1 MTDERR
7 KKIEILAEK
16 VLKLSTDTI
25 IINLSFMGMTVAGF
39 SYKAVYDLNGIG
51 TDGEI
56 IYYDPVFVLKA
67 YGEENYVTRVLL
79 HCMLHCLFNHN
90 FMYDSVNK
98 KMWDMASDISAEAAI
113 LELEFSGAF
122 INRDIKFKKSLI
134 RFKEKCRVL
143 TADKIYRYMEENP
156 NDEEVTALYEMAEKD
171 IHTQWDKNK
180 DNKNS
185 KERWRKISERV
196 RTELKNFSKRKN
208 VGEEFYKNLDAA
220 LVKKQDYGDFLRRFM
235 VHGEEIKLNDE
246 EFDYVYYEYGLKN
259 YGNMPLIE
267 PLEYKEEKKISEFA
281 VVIDTS
287 ASCRKEKIIKF
298 IKRTYEI
305 LSERE
310 NFFNKVNVHIIQ
322 CDDKVQRDDRLT
334 NPADMEKYIKNMK
347 ISGFGGTDFRPAFQ
361 YIDNLVKRGE
371 FKNLKGII
379 YMTDGYGIYPSV
391 RPKYDTAFVFIKEDG
406 DLPEVPVW
414 SMGIVW

>member
-1 MTDERR
+1 MTGEKR

-25 IINLSFMGMTVAGF
+25 IINLSFMGRTVAGF

-67 YGEENYVTRVLL
+67 YGEGNYVTRVLL

-113 LELEFSGAF
+113 LELEFSGAALKQ
-122 INRDIKFKKSLI
+122 DIRFREYLERFKK
-134 RFKEKCRVL
+134 RCKVL
-143 TADKIYRYMEENP
+143 TADKIYRYVEENP
-156 NDEEVTALYEMAEKD
+156 DDEEVELLYEMAEKD
-171 IHTQWDKNK
+171 NHTQWDKIK

-220 LVKKQDYGDFLRRFM
+220 LDKKQDYGDFLRKFM

-246 EFDYVYYEYGLKN
+246 EFDYVYYE
-259 YGNMPLIE
+259 
-267 PLEYKEEKKISEFA
+267 
-281 VVIDTS
+281 
-287 ASCRKEKIIKF
+287 
-298 IKRTYEI
+298 
-305 LSERE
+305 
-310 NFFNKVNVHIIQ
+310 
-322 CDDKVQRDDRLT
+322 
-334 NPADMEKYIKNMK
+334 
-347 ISGFGGTDFRPAFQ
+347 
-361 YIDNLVKRGE
+361 
-371 FKNLKGII
+371 
-379 YMTDGYGIYPSV
+379 
-391 RPKYDTAFVFIKEDG
+391 
-406 DLPEVPVW
+406 
-414 SMGIVW
+414 

>member
-1 MTDERR
+1 M
-7 KKIEILAEK
+7 
-16 VLKLSTDTI
+16 
-25 IINLSFMGMTVAGF
+25 
-39 SYKAVYDLNGIG
+39 
-51 TDGEI
+51 
-56 IYYDPVFVLKA
+56 
-67 YGEENYVTRVLL
+67 
-79 HCMLHCLFNHN
+79 
-90 FMYDSVNK
+90 
-98 KMWDMASDISAEAAI
+98 
-113 LELEFSGAF
+113 
-122 INRDIKFKKSLI
+122 
-134 RFKEKCRVL
+134 
-143 TADKIYRYMEENP
+143 
-156 NDEEVTALYEMAEKD
+156 
-171 IHTQWDKNK
+171 
-180 DNKNS
+180 
-185 KERWRKISERV
+185 SERV
-196 RTELKNFSKRKN
+196 RTELINFSKTKN

-371 FKNLKGII
+371 FENLKGII